1 MLFFRVFVG
10 SRPRPFTL
18 SLKGLVSAKPLRS
31 RRLCVRLA
39 PQHSNLQPANRS
51 SVAVAERRSRSG
63 RDTSTW
69 LDSKSFPLNSFVDPH
84 PLTPVASILYKNMG
98 GQGVPRSAI
107 SCPHFASTSPLAAT
121 LMDLPA
127 SVANKRL
134 TARAK
139 PFRCNT
145 YKKPGG
151 RGIVPILVRP
161 EHSRRVNYRRGE
173 MGTGARGAPVPE
185 VGLYVKIKRA
195 QFRSQES
202 HPNEGHVNSP

>member
-151 RGIVPILVRP
+151 GVLFPFW
-161 EHSRRVNYRRGE
+161 Y
-173 MGTGARGAPVPE
+173 AW
-185 VGLYVKIKRA
+185 RA
-195 QFRSQES
+195 VEKSAIEEGGDGDRSQGCTGPRGRTLREDQARPVS
-202 HPNEGHVNSP
+202 QSGVTSE